1 VRNRPN
7 TPLRRRIL
15 TSYRA
20 TADLVDAYRDS
31 GRIVSCEVQFAQF
44 GKRTRFAGPIRTIAT
59 REDNALIKRLAGEP
73 GKGCVL
79 VVDGGGSL
87 RTALVGDKIAGL
99 AADNGW
105 AGLVLFGA
113 IRDATALRT
122 IDIGIKALGTN
133 PWTSAKAGTGS
144 VDVPI
149 IIGTVRFTPGAWVY
163 SDEDG
168 ILVADAEL
176 P

>member
-1 VRNRPN
+1 
-7 TPLRRRIL
+7 L
-15 TSYRA
+15 TVHRA
-20 TADLVDAYRDS
+20 TADLVDVYRNS
-31 GRIVSCEVQFAQF
+31 GRIVSCEVQFLQF
-44 GKRTRFAGPIRTIAT
+44 GKRAQFAGAIRTIAT
-59 REDNALIKRLAGEP
+59 REDNALIKQLAGEA
-73 GKGCVL
+73 GNGHVL

-87 RTALVGDKIAGL
+87 RTALVGDKIAAL
-99 AADNGW
+99 AAASGW

-113 IRDATALRT
+113 IRDAAALRT

-144 VDVPI
+144 IDIPLV
-149 IIGTVRFTPGAWVY
+149 IGGATFTPGAWLY

-168 ILVADAEL
+168 ILVADREL

>member
-1 VRNRPN
+1 
-7 TPLRRRIL
+7 L
-15 TSYRA
+15 TRERA

-31 GRIVSCEVQFAQF
+31 GRIVSCAVQFRQF
-44 GKRTRFAGPIRTIAT
+44 GKRTHFAGPIRTIAT
-59 REDNALIKRLAGEP
+59 REDNALIKQLAGEP
-73 GKGCVL
+73 GNGNVL

-99 AADNGW
+99 AAANGW

-113 IRDATALRT
+113 IRDANALRT

-133 PWTSAKAGTGS
+133 PWTSAKAGLGS
-144 VDVPI
+144 IDIPVT
-149 IIGTVRFTPGAWVY
+149 IGDTTFAPGAWLY

-168 ILVADAEL
+168 ILVADGEL
-176 P
+176 R

>member
-1 VRNRPN
+1 
-7 TPLRRRIL
+7 L
-15 TSYRA
+15 TVHRA
-20 TADLVDAYRDS
+20 TADLVDVYRNS
-31 GRIVSCEVQFAQF
+31 GRIVSCEVQFLQF
-44 GKRTRFAGPIRTIAT
+44 GKRAQFAGPIRTIAT
-59 REDNALIKRLAGEP
+59 REDNALIKQLAGEA
-73 GKGCVL
+73 GNGHVL

-87 RTALVGDKIAGL
+87 RTALVGDKIAAL
-99 AADNGW
+99 AAASGW

-113 IRDATALRT
+113 IRDAAALRT

-144 VDVPI
+144 IDIPLV
-149 IIGTVRFTPGAWVY
+149 IGGATFTPGAWLY

-168 ILVADAEL
+168 ILVADREL

>member
-1 VRNRPN
+1 
-7 TPLRRRIL
+7 L
-15 TSYRA
+15 TVHQA
-20 TADLVDAYRDS
+20 TADLVDAYRGS
-31 GRIVSCEVQFAQF
+31 GRIVSCAVQFAQF
-44 GKRTRFAGPIRTIAT
+44 GKRTRFAGPIRTIT
-59 REDNALIKRLAGEP
+59 TLEDNALVKALTGEP
-73 GKGCVL
+73 GNGSVL

-87 RTALVGDKIAGL
+87 RTALVGDKIAG
-99 AADNGW
+99 AAAANGW

-113 IRDATALRT
+113 VRDTAVLRE

-144 VDVPI
+144 IDIPVT
-149 IIGTVRFTPGAWVY
+149 IGGTTFSPGAWLY